1 MAAHS
6 FLKFL
11 TRGRCW
17 CFCLLLQIPVLPLCA
32 AEKRLTPG
40 HVPAA
45 VARGN
50 LAPLGRVPG
59 TNRMH
64 LALGLPLRNA
74 EALTNLLA
82 AIYQPASAE
91 FHRYLTPKEF
101 AARFGPTP
109 ADYAAVI
116 RFAQT
121 NGLTVTATHP
131 NRLLVDV
138 TGKVSD
144 VERALHVRLNSF
156 RHPQENRNFFAPDTE
171 PTVAAT
177 VPVFH
182 VSGLDDFSRPHPNLH
197 WRPITA
203 TAKATP
209 QGGSGPN
216 GTFMGDDFRQGYV
229 PGTPL
234 TGAGQNVGL
243 LEFEGFYASDITNY
257 ANMIGLTNLPQLVSV
272 PVDGGPDFSDPNGII
287 EVALDLEMVLAL
299 SPGVLN
305 ICVYEAPNT
314 SPWVDLLSRMANDNV
329 ANQLSCSWSGGN
341 PDPAAEQIFQQMAVQ
356 GQSFFNATGDTD
368 AFNGAIPF
376 PSESPNITEVG
387 GTFLVTDINGN
398 YSAESVWNR
407 GGDVGGS
414 GGISPA
420 VAIPVWQLGLDM
432 TTNHGSTYFRNIPDV
447 ALTADNVYVFA
458 FNQGGGVGGTSCAAP
473 LWAAFTALINQQA
486 AQLGQPPVGF
496 LNPALY
502 ALCRGTNYATT
513 FHDITTGNNTNTNS
527 PLNFFAVPG
536 FDLCT
541 GWGTPAGTNLIN
553 ALTMPDNLGVM
564 PPTSFAA
571 SGLVGG
577 PFTPTNWSVV
587 LTNSGADSLAWSLG
601 DALAWLTISTSNGTL
616 AAHGTTNIT
625 LQLVNANGLSA
636 GSYLAA
642 LLVTNQSLSH
652 VHAVEVQLDIGPPVA
667 FVSFS
672 AGTDAFQL
680 AWNSLAGLNY
690 QVQCKTNLAQ
700 AGWLDL
706 GTVAAT
712 TNITMFEDTNAV
724 GGTGQR
730 FYRLVWP

>member
-1 MAAHS
+1 
-6 FLKFL
+6 
-11 TRGRCW
+11 
-17 CFCLLLQIPVLPLCA
+17 
-32 AEKRLTPG
+32 
-40 HVPAA
+40 
-45 VARGN
+45 
-50 LAPLGRVPG
+50 
-59 TNRMH
+59 
-64 LALGLPLRNA
+64 
-74 EALTNLLA
+74 
-82 AIYQPASAE
+82 
-91 FHRYLTPKEF
+91 
-101 AARFGPTP
+101 
-109 ADYAAVI
+109 
-116 RFAQT
+116 
-121 NGLTVTATHP
+121 
-131 NRLLVDV
+131 
-138 TGKVSD
+138 
-144 VERALHVRLNSF
+144 
-156 RHPQENRNFFAPDTE
+156 
-171 PTVAAT
+171 
-177 VPVFH
+177 
-182 VSGLDDFSRPHPNLH
+182 
-197 WRPITA
+197 
-203 TAKATP
+203 
-209 QGGSGPN
+209 
-216 GTFMGDDFRQGYV
+216 
-229 PGTPL
+229 
-234 TGAGQNVGL
+234 
-243 LEFEGFYASDITNY
+243 
-257 ANMIGLTNLPQLVSV
+257 
-272 PVDGGPDFSDPNGII
+272 
-287 EVALDLEMVLAL
+287 
-299 SPGVLN
+299 
-305 ICVYEAPNT
+305 
-314 SPWVDLLSRMANDNV
+314 MANDNV

-473 LWAAFTALINQQA
+473 LWAALTALINQQA

-502 ALCRGTNYATT
+502 ALCRGTNYAKT

-527 PLNFFAVPG
+527 PANFFAVPG

-553 ALTMPDNLGVM
+553 ALTIQDNLGVM
-564 PPTSFAA
+564 PPTSFSA

-577 PFTPTNWSVV
+577 PFTPTNWSVT

-601 DALAWLTISTSNGTL
+601 DALAWLTVSASNGTL
-616 AAHGTTNIT
+616 AAQGTTNIQ

-636 GSYLAA
+636 GTYLAA
-642 LLVTNQSLSH
+642 LLVTNQSLSR
-652 VHAVEVQLDIGPPVA
+652 VHAVAVRLDIGPPVA

-672 AGTDAFQL
+672 ASTSAFQL
-680 AWNSLAGLNY
+680 AWHSVAGLNY

-700 AGWLDL
+700 AGWLNL

-712 TNITMFEDTNAV
+712 TNITMFADTNAM
-724 GGTGQR
+724 GATGQR
-730 FYRLVWP
+730 FYRLVQLP